1 MKKTLTTFIIASTIF
16 FTLSSYSNPLN
27 SYKIEQKITSNPNFK
42 NIIKNVEKK
51 YSDAKK
57 NYINADYN
65 SALKNINQAKSDVVN
80 IRNNKNHKQ
89 ELLKNFYSHIKSAQL
104 NLMYSRPVES
114 RGIYL
119 DVDTIPTTKKDI
131 SDLIKKIK
139 EANFN
144 IIYPEVFRRGYAI
157 FPNKIA
163 QIDDKFK
170 KVDFD
175 VFEYITQEAHKNN
188 IEVYP
193 WIWTFRVKSPLWGDS
208 FLKRYP
214 DLVARREKYR
224 FEDREPLFL
233 SPSDP
238 RARALILS
246 LIKKIIVDY
255 KIDGMLLDYIRY
267 DETLPDDILTMQNFR
282 KYYFEK
288 HKKNPPNKIVQG
300 DFEFLELQLW
310 RENQITEMVKN
321 VKKLFATNRP
331 KAKLGVAVF
340 RNEQQT
346 RLLKMQDWRYWANNK
361 YIDFVC
367 PMLYTDNT
375 KELNDW
381 IDIESDDDTRK
392 DFLYP
397 SLGALRFN
405 SNDDFYPLVGLL
417 HKRNVTGL
425 NIFALSHF
433 GTNTMGE
440 LAKGVFRKPALIP
453 DKSLEKS
460 IKEILKD
467 NNDWL
472 RKIKKE
478 EVNLAYK
485 LNNIL
490 YELEQLPFS
499 YSNKNLFKKTIN
511 NIDKQNIPQSLKE
524 NITNNLEYCIK
535 IIKIYEVRSLTKSF
549 KQTIPPFLKFLEDAR
564 YIPPAKFLKVGS
576 RPIIDG
582 DLEYKF
588 WDNIE
593 PISNFY
599 SYTGTSKPE
608 VETIV
613 KTTYSKEN
621 IYISFEN
628 FEDEQVNNINNDYVE
643 IYFYNKSNKKTYC
656 FQIDSKNNKT
666 YFENNYKKGSF
677 FWKAGVKKLNG
688 KWLVEIEIPLKA
700 LDIQDFKDISGNFLR
715 NREHEIINK
724 SLWYP
729 DYNQKDNRLG
739 FGKFN
744 FLK

>member
-1 MKKTLTTFIIASTIF
+1 MKKTLTSLILASILF
-16 FTLSSYSNPLN
+16 FSLASYSTTFN
-27 SYKIEQKITSNPNFK
+27 SYKLEQNNSTRDFK
-42 NIIKNVEKK
+42 NVIKTVEKK
-51 YSDAKK
+51 YSEAKK

-65 SALKNINQAKSDVVN
+65 SALKSITLAKKDIFN
-80 IRNNKNHKQ
+80 YNKNHKP
-89 ELLKNFYSHIKSAQL
+89 EILKAFYTHIKIAQL

-114 RGIYL
+114 RGLYL
-119 DVDTIPTTKKDI
+119 DVDSIPNNKKDI
-131 SDLIKKIK
+131 SELIHKIK
-139 EANFN
+139 QGNFN
-144 IIYPEVFRRGYAI
+144 IIYPEVFRRGYTI
-157 FPNKIA
+157 FPNSIA
-163 QIDDKFK
+163 EIDGKFK

-214 DLVARREKYR
+214 DLVAKKEKYR

-233 SPSDP
+233 SPSEP
-238 RARALILS
+238 KARNLILS
-246 LIKKIIVDY
+246 LIKKIVVDY

-267 DETLPDDILTMQNFR
+267 DETLPDDTLTMKNFR

-288 HKKNPPNKIVQG
+288 HKKNPPTKILQG
-300 DFEFLELQLW
+300 DFEFIELQLW
-310 RENQITEMVKN
+310 RENQITEMVKE
-321 VKKLFATNRP
+321 VKKLFATNKP

-361 YIDFVC
+361 YVDFVC
-367 PMLYTDNT
+367 PMLYTDNS

-381 IDIESDDDTRK
+381 VDIESDDDTRK

-417 HKRNVTGL
+417 HKRNITGL

-433 GTNTMGE
+433 GTSSMDE
-440 LAKGVFRKPALIP
+440 LSNSVFRKPAIIP

-460 IKEILKD
+460 VKAMLRDSSNWLK
-467 NNDWL
+467 NL
-472 RKIKKE
+472 KKE
-478 EVNLAYK
+478 EVSLSSR
-485 LNNIL
+485 LNNVI
-490 YELEQLPFS
+490 YELDALNFN
-499 YSNKNLFKKTIN
+499 YSNKNYFQKTIN
-511 NIDKQNIPQSLKE
+511 NINKQNIPQALKE
-524 NITNNLEYCIK
+524 QITNKLSYCIK
-535 IIKIYEVRSLTKSF
+535 LIEIYEFRSLNKNF

-599 SYTGTSKPE
+599 SYSGTSKPE

-613 KTTYSKEN
+613 KTTYSKDN
-621 IYISFEN
+621 IYIAFEN
-628 FEDEQVNNINNDYVE
+628 FEEDYINNKDYVE
-643 IYFYNKSNKKTYC
+643 VYFYNKSNKKNYC
-656 FQIDSKNNKT
+656 FHIDTQNNKS
-666 YFENNYKKGSF
+666 YFENGYRKGSS
-677 FWKAGVKKLNG
+677 FWKSGVKKING
-688 KWLVEIEIPLKA
+688 KWLVEIEIPLNHLYFK
-700 LDIQDFKDISGNFLR
+700 DFKDISGNFLR
-715 NREHEIINK
+715 NRENEIIKK

-729 DYNQKDNRLG
+729 DYNQKDDKIS